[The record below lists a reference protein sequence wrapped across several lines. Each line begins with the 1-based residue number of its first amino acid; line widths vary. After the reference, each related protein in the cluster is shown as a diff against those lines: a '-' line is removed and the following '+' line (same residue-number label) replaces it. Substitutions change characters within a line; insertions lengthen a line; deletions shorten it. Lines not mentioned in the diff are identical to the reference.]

1 MTARVSNHDIDQA
14 AADWAARLDRGALTE
29 RENAALQVW
38 LNGDS
43 RNQGAFLRAQAIATM
58 SQSAQALGEGFD
70 PGRFTAAGP
79 GGLGPEMSP
88 PSKMK
93 KADTLRDPSRRKEL
107 AWTGAVAEAS
117 SLAIFG
123 FSASDAGT
131 VYETGRGGIT
141 IIPLQGVSTMFMHTS
156 AKGRVN

>member
-93 KADTLRDPSRRKEL
+93 QIGRAHVCTPVTNAHLVCRLLLEKKNKTKEQTI
-107 AWTGAVAEAS
+107 WHRTGATTEE
-117 SLAIFG
+117 
-123 FSASDAGT
+123 
-131 VYETGRGGIT
+131 ET
-141 IIPLQGVSTMFMHTS
+141 Q
-156 AKGRVN
+156 A

>member
-93 KADTLRDPSRRKEL
+93 QADPLRDPSRRKAL
-107 AWTGAVAEAS
+107 ARSE
-117 SLAIFG
+117 
-123 FSASDAGT
+123 
-131 VYETGRGGIT
+131 E
-141 IIPLQGVSTMFMHTS
+141 HTS
-156 AKGRVN
+156 ELQSLMRISYAVFCWKKKNS

>member
-88 PSKMK
+88 PSKMTQ
-93 KADTLRDPSRRKEL
+93 ADPLRDPSRRTALRSEQRRVGKGCVRPCRSR
-107 AWTGAVAEAS
+107 GAP
-117 SLAIFG
+117 
-123 FSASDAGT
+123 
-131 VYETGRGGIT
+131 Y
-141 IIPLQGVSTMFMHTS
+141 H
-156 AKGRVN
+156 